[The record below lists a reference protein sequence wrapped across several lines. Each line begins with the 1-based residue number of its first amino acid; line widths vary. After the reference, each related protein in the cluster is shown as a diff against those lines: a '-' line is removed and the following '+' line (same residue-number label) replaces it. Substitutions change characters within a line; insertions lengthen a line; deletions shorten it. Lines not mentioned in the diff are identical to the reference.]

1 MERVRNGSVLSEGHH
16 LPEGIRW
23 HGGRVWFSD
32 IFSGRVKVM
41 DVAGHVDVVTT
52 LEDDDPSGLGFLP
65 DGSLL
70 MACMRTR
77 TVRRVTENSV
87 AVFAD
92 LQDMPGHFLNDM
104 VTDGDGDSFLDAAA
118 ARHFGRLGND
128 YIILVRADGSS
139 KLAAMCDET
148 FPNGLAITPDGSTL
162 LMGCTFS
169 QEIRAMDIG
178 RDKKLTNP
186 RTWAVTAPA
195 GPDGICIDAEGAV
208 WFAAPAQREFRRV
221 KEGGEVLE
229 VIRSGNFQA
238 IAPVLGG
245 SDRKTLFGATSD
257 ISGYNEA
264 ATTWP
269 GYASG
274 PGPSPT
280 GEVFSSQRD
289 RSFGTV
295 GTVIAS
301 EVSVPGVGWP

>member
-1 MERVRNGSVLSEGHH
+1 
-16 LPEGIRW
+16 
-23 HGGRVWFSD
+23 
-32 IFSGRVKVM
+32 
-41 DVAGHVDVVTT
+41 
-52 LEDDDPSGLGFLP
+52 
-65 DGSLL
+65 
-70 MACMRTR
+70 
-77 TVRRVTENSV
+77 
-87 AVFAD
+87 
-92 LQDMPGHFLNDM
+92 
-104 VTDGDGDSFLDAAA
+104 
-118 ARHFGRLGND
+118 
-128 YIILVRADGSS
+128 
-139 KLAAMCDET
+139 
-148 FPNGLAITPDGSTL
+148 
-162 LMGCTFS
+162 
-169 QEIRAMDIG
+169 
-178 RDKKLTNP
+178 

-208 WFAAPAQREFRRV
+208 WFAAPAEREFRRV

-245 SDRKTLFGATSD
+245 FDRKTLFGATSD
-257 ISGYNEA
+257 ISGYNKA

-280 GEVFSSQRD
+280 GEVFSSRRD